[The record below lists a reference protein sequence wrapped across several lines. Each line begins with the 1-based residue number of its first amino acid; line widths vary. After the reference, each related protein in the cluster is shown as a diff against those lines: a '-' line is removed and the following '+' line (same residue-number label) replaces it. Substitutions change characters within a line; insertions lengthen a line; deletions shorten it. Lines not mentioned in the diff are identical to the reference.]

1 MERRTTSTH
10 TEFYAIYSRGCCF
23 LKSVDCTDH
32 MAGGKKDA
40 AYIASNLIS
49 VIKQIDAEDVVQV
62 IQDGANKA
70 T

>member
-1 MERRTTSTH
+1 
-10 TEFYAIYSRGCCF
+10 
-23 LKSVDCTDH
+23 